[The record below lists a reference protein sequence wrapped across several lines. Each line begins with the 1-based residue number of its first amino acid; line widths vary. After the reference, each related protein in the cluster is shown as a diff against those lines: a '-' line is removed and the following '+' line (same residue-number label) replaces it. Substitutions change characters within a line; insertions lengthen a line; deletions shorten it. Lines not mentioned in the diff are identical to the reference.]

1 MRQRKLKFLEERRKA
16 VSHILVKNPEDY
28 KGNWNSLFEDER
40 DLILE
45 IGCGKGKFI
54 VETALANP
62 DKGYIAVEV
71 QPSALVLAA
80 EKAIKAE
87 ADNIFFVPVRIDSL
101 ESMFEEGE
109 LSGIYLNFSDPWPKA
124 KHEKRRLTSGSY
136 LESYSKVLRKGGF
149 LEFKTDNSDLFDFSL
164 EEISHTDFRIE
175 VQSRDL
181 HGSLL
186 AEANIVTEYEDKFIR
201 KGFRINYLKA
211 VLK

>member
-1 MRQRKLKFLEERRKA
+1 MEERRKA

-124 KHEKRRLTSGSY
+124 KS
-136 LESYSKVLRKGGF
+136 SKDRK
-149 LEFKTDNSDLFDFSL
+149 S
-164 EEISHTDFRIE
+164 
-175 VQSRDL
+175 V
-181 HGSLL
+181 
-186 AEANIVTEYEDKFIR
+186 V
-201 KGFRINYLKA
+201 
-211 VLK
+211 